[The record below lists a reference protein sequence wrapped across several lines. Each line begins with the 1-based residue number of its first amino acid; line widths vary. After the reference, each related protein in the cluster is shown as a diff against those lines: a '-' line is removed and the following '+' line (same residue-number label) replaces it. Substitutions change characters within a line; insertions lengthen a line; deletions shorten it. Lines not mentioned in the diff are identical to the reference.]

1 MSMRFLKHMIIIL
14 FLNNQTIMK
23 EEQLKNQE
31 GGVINSSNPENLF
44 IMDYTKEQLI
54 DLCIKYFNTI
64 RSLKDKNKNLT
75 EKNEFYREEIQRINR
90 KAEQRKKDT
99 DYQRK
104 TVTLYKRVLAKL
116 VWCEGDF

>member
-1 MSMRFLKHMIIIL
+1 ME
-14 FLNNQTIMK
+14 QTIK
-23 EEQLKNQE
+23 INE
-31 GGVINSSNPENLF
+31 GGVINSSNQENVDF
-44 IMDYTKEQLI
+44 RDYSREQLV

-75 EKNEFYREEIQRINR
+75 EKNKFYKEEITRINR

>member
-1 MSMRFLKHMIIIL
+1 ME
-14 FLNNQTIMK
+14 QTIK
-23 EEQLKNQE
+23 LNE
-31 GGVINSSNPENLF
+31 GGVINNSNPENVDLR
-44 IMDYTKEQLI
+44 DLSREQLV
-54 DLCIKYFNTI
+54 DLCIKQFNTI
-64 RSLKDKNKNLT
+64 RSLKDKNKNLK
-75 EKNEFYREEIQRINR
+75 EKNEFYKEEITRINR